1 MSSLARRVVSLSAAL
16 LVGTALGASDAAPAP
31 PSDAELTKFIAV
43 QNGLT
48 PDAARAGL
56 CDALRQEEEDDGRER
71 TLAEIGREVEAH
83 AVLGPLVRRHGLGGQ
98 RFIELSV
105 QVGAGLIGLAMAD
118 EADAALRAQK
128 KVAGTRARVLAESAE
143 ARAVAPRQAE
153 LVAALERYEQICGGD
168 DEEPTEEDEAPPE
181 DEDAED
187 GGARRR

>member
-56 CDALRQEEEDDGRER
+56 CDALRQEEDDGRER
-71 TLAEIGREVEAH
+71 SLAELGREVEAH

-98 RFIELSV
+98 RFLELSV
-105 QVGAGLIGLAMAD
+105 QVGAGLIALAMAD
-118 EADAALRAQK
+118 EADATLRAQK
-128 KVAGTRARVLAESAE
+128 KAAETRARVLAESAE

-153 LVAALERYEQICGGD
+153 LVAALERYEQVCGGD
-168 DEEPTEEDEAPPE
+168 DEEPEEEDEAPPE
-181 DEDAED
+181 DEGLED